1 MKRNFLTV
9 LIAGMV
15 LLVFSSGLH
24 AKINVVATLP
34 WIADIAKQIGKDNIA
49 VTTLVKASQDPHY
62 VEAKPSL
69 IIAARKT
76 DILMYNGLDLEIGY
90 LPVIIE
96 SSKNPNIQPGKI
108 GNLDCSRFITPI
120 EKPSSVDRS
129 MGDVHPLGN
138 PHYHFSPSNILKVA
152 QGITET
158 LVTIDPS
165 NESYYRKNYQDF
177 YSKWQEKMKQWK
189 GANLAGKKFVAY
201 HTVFSYLAKEF
212 NFQIVGCI
220 EAKPGIPPS
229 SGDIQKIID
238 TINKTKPAAILANV
252 YSPKKPVD
260 FVAEKTGLKVILV
273 PHDVGSLPGTDDWFS
288 FMDKV
293 ISLLSEA

>member
-1 MKRNFLTV
+1 MKKNFLKIF
-9 LIAGMV
+9 LAGIFLTM
-15 LLVFSSGLH
+15 FSSNLF

-34 WIADIAKQIGKDNIA
+34 WIADLAKQIGKDHVSI
-49 VTTLVKASQDPHY
+49 TTLVKTSQDPHY

-69 IIAARKT
+69 IIAARKA

-96 SSKNPNIQPGKI
+96 SSKNPNIQPGKS
-108 GNLDCSRFITPI
+108 GNFDCSQFVTPI
-120 EKPSSVDRS
+120 EKLSSVDRS
-129 MGDVHPLGN
+129 MGDIHPRGN
-138 PHYHFSPSNILKVA
+138 PHYHFSPANVLKVA
-152 QGITET
+152 QGMTEI
-158 LVTIDPS
+158 LVKIDPA
-165 NESYYRKNYQDF
+165 NEAYYRKNYQAF
-177 YSKWQEKMKQWK
+177 YSKWQEKIKKWK
-189 GANLAGKKFVAY
+189 SANLAGKKFVAY
-201 HTVFSYLAKEF
+201 HTLFSYLAKEF